1 VGTAA
6 ERLESAKKRGELS
19 NEVDSEVVAQVLFTY
34 LQGLFRVI
42 RVFQDRGR
50 LDRQIETL
58 LRGLGL

>member
-19 NEVDSEVVAQVLFTY
+19 NEVDSEVAAQVLFTY